1 MFSPNQH
8 AVNGSVPAVRLPT
21 YRSRH
26 GPSAQ
31 SRCFPGRWRATTNCS
46 SYAARIHVPSLTLM
60 MRSARSSHSIAS
72 VTAAPNTRPA
82 WQQRSPPTGHNGPRR
97 PWKRPRR
104 EEVCT
109 WIPIELFADEH
120 KLILHARIC
129 ILRCPQL
136 RIAVSVVAN
145 NPELG
150 SANTNTVR
158 STLGPVSAS
167 RVRLH
172 VTMLA
177 TQRAFAPEGYT
188 RQTAD
193 VSVSLTLL
201 CTGQATAP
209 TNQRLFTVAPVSFCQ
224 LRRYRFIVRDSTD

>member
-136 RIAVSVVAN
+136 RIAVSVEAID
-145 NPELG
+145 
-150 SANTNTVR
+150 VR
-158 STLGPVSAS
+158 MRFSGLLVLT
-167 RVRLH
+167 
-172 VTMLA
+172 TMGHF
-177 TQRAFAPEGYT
+177 QGW
-188 RQTAD
+188 
-193 VSVSLTLL
+193 
-201 CTGQATAP
+201 QATVWP
-209 TNQRLFTVAPVSFCQ
+209 PWW
-224 LRRYRFIVRDSTD
+224 STHTLPLSTQPHSAYIAQFEWFGAVQDTTPWEDIYSPHCAQPNCFSGAGRS

>member
-136 RIAVSVVAN
+136 RIAVSVEAMHIS
-145 NPELG
+145 G
-150 SANTNTVR
+150 STAQSRNV
-158 STLGPVSAS
+158 GPLTSFQSREGSSRGVMHISA
-167 RVRLH
+167 LQH
-172 VTMLA
+172 
-177 TQRAFAPEGYT
+177 
-188 RQTAD
+188 
-193 VSVSLTLL
+193 
-201 CTGQATAP
+201 
-209 TNQRLFTVAPVSFCQ
+209 
-224 LRRYRFIVRDSTD
+224 

>member
-46 SYAARIHVPSLTLM
+46 SYAARIHVPSPTLM

-136 RIAVSVVAN
+136 RIAVSV
-145 NPELG
+145 E
-150 SANTNTVR
+150 
-158 STLGPVSAS
+158 AS
-167 RVRLH
+167 RVL
-172 VTMLA
+172 VT
-177 TQRAFAPEGYT
+177 PE
-188 RQTAD
+188 
-193 VSVSLTLL
+193 
-201 CTGQATAP
+201 P
-209 TNQRLFTVAPVSFCQ
+209 
-224 LRRYRFIVRDSTD
+224 

>member
-136 RIAVSVVAN
+136 RIAVSVEARSYAVLIESFEKGSRDV
-145 NPELG
+145 PETFLCIVHG
-150 SANTNTVR
+150 EMPIR
-158 STLGPVSAS
+158 CS
-167 RVRLH
+167 R
-172 VTMLA
+172 
-177 TQRAFAPEGYT
+177 
-188 RQTAD
+188 
-193 VSVSLTLL
+193 
-201 CTGQATAP
+201 
-209 TNQRLFTVAPVSFCQ
+209 N
-224 LRRYRFIVRDSTD
+224 

>member
-136 RIAVSVVAN
+136 RIAVSVEACTVLTVLVC
-145 NPELG
+145 PKVRG
-150 SANTNTVR
+150 QVR
-158 STLGPVSAS
+158 SVEGRGSIHTSNRMQGMREARREAS
-167 RVRLH
+167 
-172 VTMLA
+172 
-177 TQRAFAPEGYT
+177 
-188 RQTAD
+188 
-193 VSVSLTLL
+193 
-201 CTGQATAP
+201 
-209 TNQRLFTVAPVSFCQ
+209 
-224 LRRYRFIVRDSTD
+224 